1 MKIKGS
7 QEVSIGY
14 QKTGRIFIDQY
25 DQSKKDIVTI
35 FLTPEQF
42 RAIEDWFFR
51 NQDEID
57 SAWNMGA
64 ENDPEA

>member
-7 QEVSIGY
+7 QEVSVGY

-42 RAIEDWFFR
+42 RAIE
-51 NQDEID
+51 NL
-57 SAWNMGA
+57 A
-64 ENDPEA
+64 